1 MSRPVDFA
9 QVRNV
14 LILRTDHLGDL
25 LLSTPLIRKLRT
37 ALPDRRFTLVASPA
51 NAQAL
56 EDWDAIDEILVYDA
70 RWSLR
75 QKWRFLQEL
84 WLTSWDLCLTLSPRT
99 VSYILGRLSGAPVR
113 AGLVYSRRVLVR
125 LLSPLWLT
133 HTVVSRVDEQV
144 DAGEVVP
151 HEVLQLA
158 EIARVLGLPDDPP
171 GRLEIPRQPAA
182 QLWAQDWLAAQ
193 GAPATG
199 IIGIHGAFKWLS
211 AGWTA
216 ADFLLLVQTI
226 HDLPGVQKV
235 LLTFGPGDKE
245 LQAEVEA
252 FLTKDPDAALLLPGQ
267 LPVAKWA
274 ALVSHCDVFVS
285 PDTGSLHLGVAL
297 GKPVVA
303 LYEARKFAH
312 CSAQWAPWQVEH
324 AIVRRESPDI
334 TVPLLAREVQRLRRE
349 EGLTNV

>member
-1 MSRPVDFA
+1 
-9 QVRNV
+9 
-14 LILRTDHLGDL
+14 
-25 LLSTPLIRKLRT
+25 
-37 ALPDRRFTLVASPA
+37 
-51 NAQAL
+51 
-56 EDWDAIDEILVYDA
+56 
-70 RWSLR
+70 LR

-171 GRLEIPRQPAA
+171 GRLEIPRQPPPSS
-182 QLWAQDWLAAQ
+182 
-193 GAPATG
+193 GRRTG
-199 IIGIHGAFKWLS
+199 CRAGSSRHRHHRHPRAFKWLS